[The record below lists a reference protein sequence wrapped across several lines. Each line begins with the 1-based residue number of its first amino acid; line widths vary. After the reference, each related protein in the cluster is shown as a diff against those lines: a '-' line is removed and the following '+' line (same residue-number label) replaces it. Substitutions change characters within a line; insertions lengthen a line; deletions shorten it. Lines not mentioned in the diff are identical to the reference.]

1 MRKLT
6 RFAVA
11 AIITLPFITS
21 AATSAELQAQTL
33 ALLAQVQALQAQLA
47 AQGITGGTGG
57 ATVPVYTGTSGVSP
71 AAQGVNSSAC
81 PLIGRAL
88 GLDASGD
95 DVSRLQQFLARDPSV
110 YPEAKVTG
118 YYGALTE
125 AAVKRWQTKYN
136 IVSSGSAATTGYGVV
151 GPRTA
156 AAISLQCSTMGT
168 GGTGGTGGTV
178 TPVNTTPGIMAGFIQ
193 VTPISGNAPLNVKVT
208 VTANTAGSCSG
219 GVYQLQWGD
228 GSSVPQ
234 IVVPAGN
241 CGTIVQNYAHLYLY
255 GGTYIIKLS
264 AGTHSTSATIV
275 VSGVGAPAVA
285 SQQETFNATPTNG
298 DAPLTVTFSGTV
310 TGTNLGWC
318 ASGCSSAL
326 EFGDGATGSV
336 QLPIA
341 TNGVANYSLQHTY
354 STGGTYTAK
363 LHQGS
368 VSSSRLVGNPI
379 TISVTTNAATYS
391 YSPLAVTPIVN
402 GNPLAVTARF
412 DLFSSCTGYDLSWG
426 DGTAHV
432 LQNDGGTACA
442 ATPVTKTFSHVYA
455 NAGSYTISLKRGPT
469 LSRNDSVSLV
479 ISNQ

>member
-118 YYGALTE
+118 FYGSLTE

-156 AAISLQCSTMGT
+156 AAISLQC
-168 GGTGGTGGTV
+168 
-178 TPVNTTPGIMAGFIQ
+178 
-193 VTPISGNAPLNVKVT
+193 
-208 VTANTAGSCSG
+208 
-219 GVYQLQWGD
+219 
-228 GSSVPQ
+228 
-234 IVVPAGN
+234 
-241 CGTIVQNYAHLYLY
+241 
-255 GGTYIIKLS
+255 
-264 AGTHSTSATIV
+264 
-275 VSGVGAPAVA
+275 
-285 SQQETFNATPTNG
+285 
-298 DAPLTVTFSGTV
+298 
-310 TGTNLGWC
+310 
-318 ASGCSSAL
+318 
-326 EFGDGATGSV
+326 
-336 QLPIA
+336 
-341 TNGVANYSLQHTY
+341 
-354 STGGTYTAK
+354 
-363 LHQGS
+363 
-368 VSSSRLVGNPI
+368 
-379 TISVTTNAATYS
+379 
-391 YSPLAVTPIVN
+391 
-402 GNPLAVTARF
+402 
-412 DLFSSCTGYDLSWG
+412 
-426 DGTAHV
+426 
-432 LQNDGGTACA
+432 
-442 ATPVTKTFSHVYA
+442 
-455 NAGSYTISLKRGPT
+455 
-469 LSRNDSVSLV
+469 
-479 ISNQ
+479 